1 MLFHII
7 LHYMILIII
16 AAYTLTSMI
25 LIQRNSPCW
34 WPSLQPENFL
44 RRTEICTHFKS
55 NDDSQTYRC
64 LSNEFLVFYRYF
76 FSVFKWYILKFF
88 ASRRL
93 QLLSLSTLS
102 PSLPL
107 LSLSFSSLLS
117 LLFLFTSHLFS
128 LFFSEQPPSWASWYS
143 FSFPSIFLGFIPFAF
158 LCSPLIHFW
167 FFLSVISLSLSFL
180 CFSGLKR
187 CRNTA
192 SQR

>member
-25 LIQRNSPCW
+25 LFIQRNSPCW
-34 WPSLQPENFL
+34 WQNLQPENFL

-76 FSVFKWYILKFF
+76 FSVFKWYILKLF

-107 LSLSFSSLLS
+107 LSLSFASLLS
-117 LLFLFTSHLFS
+117 LPFLFTSHLFS
-128 LFFSEQPPSWASWYS
+128 LFFSEQPLCRASWYS
-143 FSFPSIFLGFIPFAF
+143 FSFPSL
-158 LCSPLIHFW
+158 LSFW
-167 FFLSVISLSLSFL
+167 FLYLFLSFVRL
-180 CFSGLKR
+180 
-187 CRNTA
+187 
-192 SQR
+192 